1 MTHEETIRALD
12 NLIVYLNRI
21 NTEKDLP
28 YNLVDNIIS
37 RLREIDVSNTT
48 IRAVAN
54 IKIEGTASFHHYCA
68 EFLHLEQ
75 EKQNRNRRSIQSMIE
90 ILKVE
95 QERHKQ
101 ILIEEEKQKAIE
113 EQTKNLELQ
122 EKAIA
127 EQKEANMIQKRALCL
142 SAIATVASVIATIV
156 SIIALVMAI

>member
-1 MTHEETIRALD
+1 M
-12 NLIVYLNRI
+12 
-21 NTEKDLP
+21 
-28 YNLVDNIIS
+28 
-37 RLREIDVSNTT
+37 DVSNTT
-48 IRAVAN
+48 IRAIAN
-54 IKIEGTASFHHYCA
+54 IKIASTGSLPQYCA
-68 EFLHLEQ
+68 ELLHLEQ
-75 EKQNRNRRSIQSMIE
+75 EKENRNRRSIQSMIE

-127 EQKEANMIQKRALCL
+127 EQKEANMIQKRAFCL

>member
-12 NLIVYLNRI
+12 ELIVFLNRI

-37 RLREIDVSNTT
+37 QLRGMDVSNTT
-48 IRAVAN
+48 IRAIAN
-54 IKIEGTASFHHYCA
+54 IKIARTGSLPQYCA
-68 EFLHLEQ
+68 ELLHLEQ
-75 EKQNRNRRSIQSMIE
+75 EKENRNRRSIQSMIE

-127 EQKEANMIQKRALCL
+127 EQKKGNRIMTWTLWA
-142 SAIATVASVIATIV
+142 SGIATIASVIATVI
-156 SIIALVMAI
+156 SIIALYK